1 MKIVIAGAGE
11 VGTHLA
17 KMLSNEEQDIILI
30 DSNQQALDNIDSN
43 YNLMTCFGSTSSME
57 TMREIGVSSCDLFI
71 AVTPYETKNITS
83 CTIAKALGA
92 KKTVGRIDNFE
103 FILPHNKRILSQI
116 GVDDLI
122 YPEHLAANE
131 IATSLDHTW
140 ARYWGDLHDGKLM
153 IIGVKVRDNSQLVN
167 CELRNLP
174 VSGHNFHIV
183 AIKHGLTTI
192 IPSGSDMISA
202 DDIVYF
208 ITTNEH
214 MDEIREMCGKV
225 KRNIKSIII
234 VGASRICIRFAL
246 QFQERY
252 DIKIIEAD
260 RDKCEE
266 VAALLP
272 DCEVVCGDAR
282 NVEVLREN
290 NIFRYDAF
298 MALTDSSETNI
309 LACLTAKEFN
319 VPKTIA
325 EVENIQFISQA
336 EKLNIGNIINK
347 KLLASSRIFQLLLD
361 ADADNSKCLA
371 LADAEVAEIQVKKGA
386 NITKKL
392 VRDLHLPYGMTLGA
406 YTRDGRCY
414 LIDGNTKIE
423 AGDYVV
429 VFCLSGFI
437 HKIEKWFN

>member
-1 MKIVIAGAGE
+1 
-11 VGTHLA
+11 
-17 KMLSNEEQDIILI
+17 
-30 DSNQQALDNIDSN
+30 
-43 YNLMTCFGSTSSME
+43 
-57 TMREIGVSSCDLFI
+57 
-71 AVTPYETKNITS
+71 
-83 CTIAKALGA
+83 
-92 KKTVGRIDNFE
+92 
-103 FILPHNKRILSQI
+103 
-116 GVDDLI
+116 
-122 YPEHLAANE
+122 
-131 IATSLDHTW
+131 
-140 ARYWGDLHDGKLM
+140 
-153 IIGVKVRDNSQLVN
+153 
-167 CELRNLP
+167 
-174 VSGHNFHIV
+174 
-183 AIKHGLTTI
+183 
-192 IPSGSDMISA
+192 MISA

-208 ITTNEH
+208 ITTKEH

-225 KRNIKSIII
+225 KRNIKSVII
-234 VGASRICIRFAL
+234 VGASRIGIRFAL
-246 QFQERY
+246 QFHERY
-252 DIKIIEAD
+252 DIKIIDANRE
-260 RDKCEE
+260 KCEE
-266 VAALLP
+266 VAAMLP

-406 YTRDGRCY
+406 YTRDGRCC

-423 AGDYVV
+423 VGDYVV